1 MPNFRLVN
9 PVIVGSAKTSFS
21 SPSPTDAAKMA
32 WENLS
37 EHMVNNNP
45 KFAFTLQ
52 NLSDGNLFHYV
63 VSEKIVGSNVDY
75 SIKSI
80 DLNLTKS
87 QQENLVKHANKVM
100 KQKGGEH
107 HEEKKEHKKSKKSS
121 DSSDDSSSSS
131 SSSSVY
137 EKVKMYKNNNSL
149 ISPITYWWYHPYYYS
164 IDTYVDSVYIP
175 VFHAPVS
182 PYIEISL
189 SSAFLG

>member
-1 MPNFRLVN
+1 MPKFRLVN

-21 SPSPTDAAKMA
+21 TSSPANAAKMA
-32 WENLS
+32 WESLS

-52 NLSDGNLFHYV
+52 NVSDGNLFHYV
-63 VSEKIVGSNVDY
+63 VSEKIVGGNVDF
-75 SIKSI
+75 SINAL
-80 DLNLTKS
+80 DLNLTKT
-87 QQENLVKHANKVM
+87 QEENLVKQSDKVF

-107 HEEKKEHKKSKKSS
+107 HEEKKKSKKSS
-121 DSSDDSSSSS
+121 DSSDSSDSSSD
-131 SSSSVY
+131 SVY

-149 ISPITYWWYHPYYYS
+149 ISPITYWWYYPYYYS
-164 IDTYVDSVYIP
+164 VDTYVESVYIP
-175 VFHAPVS
+175 VFRAPVS